1 MHADL
6 HVCCSDLLPV
16 SSGCRTIV
24 HLGGFPLIVCA
35 LLSRFFCLL
44 GLISLLFTLPTLST
58 SRVGGCDCS
67 LALHR
72 CRSVVVVC
80 FFVICPFLTCFRFA
94 QNLSCC
100 TVSVPISWQW
110 SDAPQAPP
118 PAWAAGDSLERSKLR
133 FNWNPCHADCSVEQS
148 VRKRMRTLRSTVL
161 GSRQVLES
169 VANVAV
175 VLWLLRCQLRSHRRT
190 HTRGSQKAQWPV
202 FCRCPNHVS
211 CAQKYDDGSFF
222 LCHGT

>member
-1 MHADL
+1 MS
-6 HVCCSDLLPV
+6 VCRRCLFLCDMPFPYMFSFCSE
-16 SSGCRTIV
+16 
-24 HLGGFPLIVCA
+24 
-35 LLSRFFCLL
+35 
-44 GLISLLFTLPTLST
+44 
-58 SRVGGCDCS
+58 
-67 LALHR
+67 
-72 CRSVVVVC
+72 
-80 FFVICPFLTCFRFA
+80 PFLLHGFGSHLVA
-94 QNLSCC
+94 
-100 TVSVPISWQW
+100 W

-133 FNWNPCHADCSVEQS
+133 FNWNPCHTDCSVEQS